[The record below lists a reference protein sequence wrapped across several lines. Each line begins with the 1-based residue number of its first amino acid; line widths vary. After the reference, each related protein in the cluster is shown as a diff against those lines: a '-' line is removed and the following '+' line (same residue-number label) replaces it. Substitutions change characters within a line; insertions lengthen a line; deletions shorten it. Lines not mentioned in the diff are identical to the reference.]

1 MSALRPSILTTAVL
15 VLAATALGAGP
26 AHAERPDHRF
36 DLQAHRGGTG
46 LYTESTLASF
56 GNALEL
62 GVTTL
67 ELDTQVTADGAVV
80 VTHDRQISAAKCRDT
95 TPATPG
101 DPEFPYVGKFIT
113 DLTLEQV
120 KTVEC
125 GYRQLPQFPEQ
136 QLSTGPMIELSDV
149 FALVKQYRAN
159 TVMLNIETKVE
170 AGAPHETAPRGE
182 FVAAVLEEIHEHRM
196 DRQVSI
202 QSFDWGSLR
211 LVEQLDPS
219 LPRVALTNGSFL
231 QVGQPGASP
240 WLGGLDADDYDGD
253 LVALAQELGVEAI
266 SPVHGNPQGGKIG
279 DDGYQ
284 PYVTAQ
290 MVSAAHAAG
299 MEVIPWT
306 VDDPAT
312 MRYLMDLGID
322 GLITDRPD
330 RLRDVMAER
339 GLKLPKQFSVPGTK
353 G

>member
-1 MSALRPSILTTAVL
+1 MRASRPTVLITAVL
-15 VLAATALGAGP
+15 VLAATTLGTAP
-26 AHAERPDHRF
+26 ANAERPDDRF

-46 LYTESTLASF
+46 LFTESTLASF

-95 TPATPG
+95 APATPG
-101 DPEFPYVGKFIT
+101 DPVFPYVGKYIT
-113 DLTLEQV
+113 NLTLEQV

-125 GYRQLPQFPEQ
+125 GHRQLPQFPDQ
-136 QLSTGPMIELSDV
+136 QLATGPMIELADV
-149 FALVKQYRAN
+149 FTLVRQYRAN

-170 AGAPHETAPRGE
+170 AGAPHETAPRE
-182 FVAAVLEEIHEHRM
+182 KFVAAVLEEIHEHRM

-211 LVEQLDPS
+211 LVEELDPS

-240 WLGGLDADDYDGD
+240 WLGGLDADDFDGD
-253 LVALAQELGVEAI
+253 LVALARELGVDAI
-266 SPVHGNPQGGKIG
+266 SPVHGNPQGGTIG
-279 DDGYQ
+279 DAGYQ
-284 PYVTAQ
+284 PYVTAE
-290 MVSAAHAAG
+290 MVSAAHGAG

-312 MRYLMDLGID
+312 MRYLMGLGID

-330 RLRDVMAER
+330 RLRDAMAER
-339 GLKLPKQFSVPGTK
+339 GMKLPKQFSIPGAK